1 MKEAPMPTPS
11 PSAASVGTVDID
23 GVALAV
29 EHHGAGAGSVVV
41 VHGEDGT
48 VFLDPFVDALAE
60 RHRVVVVHLPGW
72 GVSPPDDTMQGV
84 DDLALL
90 LDDFVVEHA
99 QGASVLGISFG
110 AWVVAHAAA
119 VHGAAFGTIAL
130 VSPVGIKTVAR
141 DERSYVDIWASSDE
155 ALRAA
160 LYGDVTRAPD
170 LAAAADDVFVRLAHA
185 NEAVARH
192 GWEPY
197 LHDPKL
203 SRRLHR
209 IEVPTLVVT
218 GAADRF
224 VLEPGFGERWVER
237 IGPNARHV
245 AIDGA
250 GHRVEEEMPV
260 QLAEIITD
268 FLATAAA

>member
-1 MKEAPMPTPS
+1 MSAPS
-11 PSAASVGTVDID
+11 PSAPAVDMVDVG

-29 EHHGAGAGSVVV
+29 EHHGGGTDTVVL

-48 VFLDPFVDALAE
+48 VHLEPFVRSLAAD
-60 RHRVVVVHLPGW
+60 HRVVIVHLPGW
-72 GVSPPDDTMQGV
+72 GVSPHDDTMQGV

-90 LDDFVVEHA
+90 LDDYVMDHA
-99 QGASVLGISFG
+99 PGASVVGISFG

-119 VHGAAFGTIAL
+119 VHGTGFRKVAL

-155 ALRAA
+155 GLRNA
-160 LYGDVTRAPD
+160 LYGDVSRAPD
-170 LAAAADDVFVRLAHA
+170 LASATDEVFVRLAHA

-203 SRRLHR
+203 AHRLRRLDL
-209 IEVPTLVVT
+209 PTLIVT
-218 GAADRF
+218 GGDDRF

-245 AIDGA
+245 SIDAA
-250 GHRVEEEMPV
+250 GHRVEEEAPA
-260 QLAEIITD
+260 QLAAIITE
-268 FLATAAA
+268 FLATTST